1 MVISDLSGLFR
12 KSVVTVESIENPFDD
27 YYIVR
32 LRPAPG
38 VTWIPGEHGIFRLPL
53 RDVRAWNWRPFSVA
67 SIPEEGVIL
76 IGTRTGPKMSPF
88 KRLLLHLEKGSPVKL
103 NGPFGWFKVKDA
115 TSPIVLFASG
125 VGITPIRAIL
135 MSLRQDTSRDI
146 EIVYASGG
154 RYLFGEKIEEIVRE
168 NPRMILH
175 KTTDPESTRAQ
186 LSALIEKH
194 GNLAFYFISAAPGVI
209 GSVRKHL
216 RSRGIRRKRIVDD
229 TFWGYWGKQ
238 R

>member
-1 MVISDLSGLFR
+1 MVLSDLSGLFR

-154 RYLFGEKIEEIVRE
+154 RYLFGEEIEAIVRE
-168 NPRMILH
+168 NPRMTLY

-186 LSALIEKH
+186 LSALTEKH
-194 GNLAFYFISAAPGVI
+194 GNRAYYFISAAPGVI